1 MPKLYSSREII
12 NALKRL
18 GFNIISQKGSHVKMR
33 GIIDGKL
40 QTAIIP
46 AHRQIAV
53 GTTSSIL
60 KQANI
65 TKHQLEANV
74 RWYRAPP

>member
-1 MPKLYSSREII
+1 MPKLYSSREIV

-18 GFNIISQKGSHVKMR
+18 SFSTVSQKGSHIKMR
-33 GIIDGKL
+33 GIIDGRL

-46 AHRQIAV
+46 AHKQIAL
-53 GTTSSIL
+53 GTLSSIL

-74 RWYRAPP
+74 R